1 MSKSNKNIENAE
13 EIIERF
19 GGIRPMAHKI
29 DVPVTT
35 VQGWKKRNV
44 IPGTRR
50 ALIMEAANANNI
62 DLSDVLDGPVSRP
75 TSDVRE
81 FPRREM
87 PSMES
92 KTPSNDKGNIIEKTE
107 IRAEKYE
114 PLEGIK
120 ASDDIMA
127 EIEASE
133 KKAVRNSIW
142 ASSALIALVIIGG
155 GILLWPGASA
165 VKTQLSSHGEQIDVL
180 EEDVAQ
186 LDETVRDTSKRTG
199 VLSGMMPED
208 MQSKFEGLQNQ
219 AQNLQMTFDQLSE
232 KTQEL
237 RENFVAPG
245 MEGMAQRLAALEES
259 INGQEQIKLAVDELK
274 AIVEGVDGRITSLEE
289 QLEAAQAGEGPL
301 GATLEGV
308 SGNDLRA
315 AAMLIAFAQ
324 FRDSLNREGP
334 FEDDLILLQK
344 MVGEG
349 NPELQEAIVRL
360 APHADGGV
368 LTSEG
373 LSNEFK
379 GLAGDI
385 VVASLKGEDV
395 SIADKAKARFSD
407 ILKVEKDGE
416 MVSGT
421 DAQAKVSQA
430 QAMLDNGDI
439 EGAIALLQTLEGP
452 AAQQAEP
459 FIERAEVSLLA
470 EQVQSLL
477 RETILARV
485 SGAMPQGEPR
495 IIKPSGSGT
504 IDLNQITDTIKNAV
518 PQKRVIKDEESGV
531 TILPQQQG
539 FRGLSD
545 R

>member
-62 DLSDVLDGPVSRP
+62 DLSDVLDGPSAKPV
-75 TSDVRE
+75 SDVRE
-81 FPRREM
+81 FPRRDIPM
-87 PSMES
+87 AGAA
-92 KTPSNDKGNIIEKTE
+92 PSNDKGSAVEKTE

-114 PLEGIK
+114 PLEGIG
-120 ASDDIMA
+120 SSSDIMA

-142 ASSALIALVIIGG
+142 ASSVLIALVIIGG
-155 GILLWPGASA
+155 GVLLWPGASA

-186 LDETVRDTSKRTG
+186 LDETVRDTSKRAG
-199 VLSGMMPED
+199 VLNGMMPED

-219 AQNLQMTFDQLSE
+219 AQNLQLTFDQLSE
-232 KTQEL
+232 RTQAL
-237 RENFVAPG
+237 RENVLTPG
-245 MEGMAQRLAALEES
+245 MEGVAERLTALEES
-259 INGQEQIKLAVDELK
+259 FNGQEQIKLAVEELQT
-274 AIVEGVDGRITSLEE
+274 IVEGVDGRITSLEE

-315 AAMLIAFAQ
+315 AAMLIAFSQ
-324 FRDSLNREGP
+324 LRDSLNREGP

-344 MVGEG
+344 MVGTD
-349 NPELQEAIVRL
+349 NPELQEAIARL

-385 VVASLKGEDV
+385 VVASLNGEDV
-395 SIADKAKARFSD
+395 SIADKAKARFSE
-407 ILKVEKDGE
+407 IMKVEKDGE
-416 MVSGT
+416 IIGGT
-421 DAQAKVSQA
+421 DTQATVSQA
-430 QAMLDNGDI
+430 QGMLDNGDI

-470 EQVQSLL
+470 EQVQNLL

-485 SGAMPQGEPR
+485 GGIMPQGEPR

-504 IDLNQITDTIKNAV
+504 IDLNQITDTIKNSV
-518 PQKRVIKDEESGV
+518 PQKRVVKDEESGM

-539 FRGLSD
+539 FKGLSD